1 MSSSRLEL
9 DGAQL
14 TVTALSDVYA
24 GLDRESCRPKAVKV
38 SGIDS
43 HTPKDFISLFFE
55 NRHRSGGG
63 EIDDLEYDQEEGLAI
78 ITFMDAECKF
88 N

>member
-1 MSSSRLEL
+1 MGSDRLQL
-9 DGAQL
+9 HGAQL
-14 TVTALSDVYA
+14 TVTALNDVCA

-43 HTPKDFISLFFE
+43 RTSKDFLSLFFE

-63 EIDDLEYDQEEGLAI
+63 EIDDLEYDQEEGWAI
-78 ITFMDAECKF
+78 ITFTDAECKF